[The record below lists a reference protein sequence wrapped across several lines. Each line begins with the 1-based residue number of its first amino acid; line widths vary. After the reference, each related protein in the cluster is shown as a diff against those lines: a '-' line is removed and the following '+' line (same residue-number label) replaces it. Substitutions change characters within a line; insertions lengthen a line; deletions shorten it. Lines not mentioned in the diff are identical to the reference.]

1 MSCQIHLRVKT
12 MAFRVLCIGLNSF
25 ALNSTSYVLFNEIT
39 KPIEFPVLKYRPQ
52 WGTIIKYLSKERK
65 VHCIYSPGVILDLV
79 YLKVN
84 NDFSK
89 TVSIGPNYAPIMF
102 P

>member
-39 KPIEFPVLKYRPQ
+39 KPIEFPVLKPDHNVVLLLN
-52 WGTIIKYLSKERK
+52 I
-65 VHCIYSPGVILDLV
+65 C
-79 YLKVN
+79 LKKGKFIAN
-84 NDFSK
+84 IPLES
-89 TVSIGPNYAPIMF
+89 S
-102 P
+102 